1 MKRLGPL
8 FVAGVITL
16 VVLAA
21 GATVDAQ
28 QKGQYLPGTC
38 GLNSGIQA
46 GPGFTYSNLFTCY
59 KADKLKGADG
69 ETIPTVGDA
78 GLYVD
83 QNLFIYVTKYKVLGA
98 NIGFMLDVP
107 IANASLTAP
116 VLGLTGGGI
125 GIADIYVEPLNLGW
139 HLKHADIKAAYGF
152 MAPTGRYNDGAT
164 DNIGSGYW
172 GHLLSLSGTYYLDKT
187 RTWSISTNGVFEVHQ
202 QKKDSVMT
210 PGRTFTFEYGVG
222 KMLPVGKQLLQL
234 GLIGYGQWQV
244 SDNGGGVLAN
254 TRGRY
259 GVAAIGPEVT
269 LIVPRHK
276 LSLTFRYEPEL
287 YAASRIQG
295 STFVFSGALSF

>member
-21 GATVDAQ
+21 GATVGAQ

-46 GPGFTYSNLFTCY
+46 GPGFTYSNLFT
-59 KADKLKGADG
+59 
-69 ETIPTVGDA
+69 
-78 GLYVD
+78 
-83 QNLFIYVTKYKVLGA
+83 
-98 NIGFMLDVP
+98 
-107 IANASLTAP
+107 
-116 VLGLTGGGI
+116 
-125 GIADIYVEPLNLGW
+125 
-139 HLKHADIKAAYGF
+139 
-152 MAPTGRYNDGAT
+152 
-164 DNIGSGYW
+164 
-172 GHLLSLSGTYYLDKT
+172 
-187 RTWSISTNGVFEVHQ
+187 
-202 QKKDSVMT
+202 
-210 PGRTFTFEYGVG
+210 FEYGIG

-259 GVAAIGPEVT
+259 GVAALGPEVT